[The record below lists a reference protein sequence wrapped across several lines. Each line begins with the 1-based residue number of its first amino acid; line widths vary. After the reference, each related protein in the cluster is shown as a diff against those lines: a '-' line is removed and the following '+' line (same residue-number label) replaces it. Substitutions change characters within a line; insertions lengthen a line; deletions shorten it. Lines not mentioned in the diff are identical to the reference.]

1 MLKKRKSHD
10 TSLMAELVIR
20 IEDILSEENIS
31 LTAEKKAKLYVHI
44 YEEVVNDDINAESI
58 EAKILKLLRLI
69 K

>member
-31 LTAEKKAKLYVHI
+31 LTAEKKLNYTCI
-44 YEEVVNDDINAESI
+44 YMR
-58 EAKILKLLRLI
+58 K
-69 K
+69 